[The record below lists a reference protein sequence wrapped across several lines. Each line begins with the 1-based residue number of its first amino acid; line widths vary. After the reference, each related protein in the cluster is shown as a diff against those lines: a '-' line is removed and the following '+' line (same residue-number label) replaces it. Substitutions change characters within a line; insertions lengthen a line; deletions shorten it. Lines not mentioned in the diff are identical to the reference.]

1 VISAGVGA
9 VAQHR
14 IIEQQR
20 ESGDRAIEAVASLG
34 PPVVF
39 SQDEFEIF
47 GGDGLQARILRD
59 DGFGIL
65 RQSEA
70 EGIGVRR
77 QRDEQQRRADAP
89 LRSRGRAILFAAG
102 ACQTR
107 HYGTGLPVGVAV
119 RIGEAQR

>member
-1 VISAGVGA
+1 MISAGVGA

-77 QRDEQQRRADAP
+77 QRDEQQRLIPPSDPRA
-89 LRSRGRAILFAAG
+89 
-102 ACQTR
+102 
-107 HYGTGLPVGVAV
+107 
-119 RIGEAQR
+119 RIGSRDKGGGLLLC